1 MPGAL
6 FYAQN
11 HISASYRQ
19 VKFTPKYR
27 ILTRFFL
34 LTAYLGKLQ
43 IFSKN
48 MARIWQEYGKNTA
61 NIG

>member
-48 MARIWQEYGKNTA
+48 MARIR
-61 NIG
+61 